1 MDMNALD
8 VGTVIAILGI
18 IFKTS
23 QDKAS
28 SAESLGKMKQQI
40 KSLET
45 RMAASDSKLNEIDQ
59 KLGKLIA
66 SMTRLETLLGQSN
79 VPSVL
84 ETPSPLK
91 GQRWQSN

>member
-8 VGTVIAILGI
+8 VGTVMAILGI

-79 VPSVL
+79 IPSVL

-91 GQRWQSN
+91 

>member
-8 VGTVIAILGI
+8 VGTVMAILGI

-45 RMAASDSKLNEIDQ
+45 RMTVSDSKLNEIDQ

-79 VPSVL
+79 IPSALV
-84 ETPSPLK
+84 TPGPLK
-91 GQRWQSN
+91 

>member
-8 VGTVIAILGI
+8 VGTVMAILGI

-59 KLGKLIA
+59 KVGKVD
-66 SMTRLETLLGQSN
+66 SQYD
-79 VPSVL
+79 
-84 ETPSPLK
+84 SP
-91 GQRWQSN
+91 

>member
-1 MDMNALD
+1 MNALD
-8 VGTVIAILGI
+8 VGTVMAILGI

-79 VPSVL
+79 IPSVL
-84 ETPSPLK
+84 ETPGPLK
-91 GQRWQSN
+91 SQHWQSS